1 MVDPIAPSQPPQD
14 PRAPREA
21 AEDAALLETLH
32 DWLEPGER
40 IEIVAR
46 PSLTEVATWSLGCW
60 VIFIPWTMFC
70 LDWYSGMGT
79 DADHPVG
86 GVADHAWQWFR
97 LAALPFLAL
106 GVSGLVLPLWM
117 VWRARATRHI
127 ITDRRELTLEA
138 ALATRVVRRHSA
150 RVPSSQHER
159 SDNFLDGGATLG
171 GLRPHLAHHFAHPL
185 APPLAPH
192 LATRP
197 ALTPRTGQPL
207 SR

>member
-1 MVDPIAPSQPPQD
+1 MVDPIAPSQPPHD

-40 IEIVAR
+40 IEVVAR
-46 PSLTEVATWSLGCW
+46 PSLSEVATWSLACW
-60 VIFIPWTMFC
+60 VIFVPWTMFC

-79 DADHPVG
+79 DGDRPVSG
-86 GVADHAWQWFR
+86 IADHAWQWFR

-106 GVSGLVLPLWM
+106 GVSGLALPVWM
-117 VWRARATRHI
+117 VWRANATRHI

-138 ALATRVVRRHSA
+138 TLPTRVVRRHLA

-159 SDNFLDGGATLG
+159 SDHFLDTGATIG
-171 GLRPHLAHHFAHPL
+171 GLQPILAR
-185 APPLAPH
+185 
-192 LATRP
+192 RP
-197 ALTPRTGQPL
+197 ALAPRSSQPL
-207 SR
+207 SS

>member
-97 LAALPFLAL
+97 LAALPFDRA
-106 GVSGLVLPLWM
+106 LPLGFY
-117 VWRARATRHI
+117 A
-127 ITDRRELTLEA
+127 
-138 ALATRVVRRHSA
+138 
-150 RVPSSQHER
+150 VPER
-159 SDNFLDGGATLG
+159 GDQG
-171 GLRPHLAHHFAHPL
+171 
-185 APPLAPH
+185 
-192 LATRP
+192 
-197 ALTPRTGQPL
+197 
-207 SR
+207 